1 MSTGFAFQLAIPR
14 APHRLVLDP
23 LLSDEEF
30 ENLCFANSDVPLERT
45 RDGVIVVNAPA
56 GYGSGSGNAEITF
69 QLTAWWR
76 NHRRGRVADSS
87 AGIFLP
93 DGSALSPDAC
103 YITAEQAAT
112 LHGDDLDHFLRF
124 VPAFVLEL
132 RSKTDSLAELRRKME
147 TWIENGALVGWLVDP
162 YTHAVTIYE
171 PGHSPRTESG
181 ETVTG
186 TGPVEGFALDLTE
199 VWRSYEL

>member
-1 MSTGFAFQLAIPR
+1 MSAGFAFPLAIPK

-45 RDGVIVVNAPA
+45 REGVIVVNAPA
-56 GYGSGSGNAEITF
+56 GYGSGSGNAVITF
-69 QLTAWWR
+69 QLTAWWFT
-76 NHRRGRVADSS
+76 HRRGRVADSS

-112 LHGDDLDHFLRF
+112 LHADDLDHFLRF

-132 RSKTDSLAELRRKME
+132 RSKTDSLSELRRKME

-162 YTHAVTIYE
+162 YTRCVTVYE
-171 PGHSPRTESG
+171 PGRFPRTESG
-181 ETVTG
+181 ETVAG